1 MIKIISFI
9 IASLFLSIVLKNS
22 KSNLSVLVTVVAA
35 VLLITLS
42 INTLLPTI
50 EFISSLSQ
58 KINFDN
64 GYLKI
69 ILKCIAI
76 CYLGNFCSNLC
87 KDSGESTLAY
97 SSEIVC
103 KCMVVSLSLPIYMDV
118 FKWILKLWE
127 ST

>member
-9 IASLFLSIVLKNS
+9 IVSLFLSIVLKNS
-22 KSNLSVLVTVVAA
+22 KSNMSVFVA
-35 VLLITLS
+35 LLTAILIITLS
-42 INTLLPTI
+42 VNTLLPTI
-50 EFISSLSQ
+50 DFISSICQ
-58 KINFDN
+58 KIKFNN

-87 KDSGESTLAY
+87 KDSGENTLAY
-97 SSEIVC
+97 STEIVC
-103 KCMVVSLSLPIYMDV
+103 KCTVVSLSLPIYMDV

-127 ST
+127 SS